1 MKNKN
6 TKTAVV
12 EVAVKK
18 QGRPVN
24 PNSNRQQMLAF
35 KSEQRALGLVKRG
48 RPVNGE
54 SKRQA
59 ELARK
64 SELRELGMLTGMKGR
79 PVNTNSKRQQVLALR
94 ESGERRK
101 PGRPK
106 MVKQDAE

>member
-1 MKNKN
+1 MTKTLKN
-6 TKTAVV
+6 TTAKS
-12 EVAVKK
+12 EVKK
-18 QGRPVN
+18 LGRPVN
-24 PNSNRQQMLAF
+24 PNSTRQQTLAL
-35 KSEQRALGLVKRG
+35 KTELRAKGLITRG
-48 RPVNGE
+48 RPVNQE

-64 SELRELGMLTGMKGR
+64 AELRELGMLTGRKGR
-79 PVNTNSKRQQVLALR
+79 PVNPDSKRQQVLALR